1 MDREDLFEIDQRLV
15 SMKNNWDLLY
25 PILEILNLT
34 EMEYPRD
41 TYRFI
46 NMMNDKFKSFSKI
59 ESKKE
64 LKKLIKTKKI
74 LRE

>member
-34 EMEYPRD
+34 EMDYPRD

>member
-1 MDREDLFEIDQRLV
+1 MDKEDLFEIDQRLV

-34 EMEYPRD
+34 EMDYPRD

-64 LKKLIKTKKI
+64 LKKLIKTKKL

>member
-1 MDREDLFEIDQRLV
+1 MDREDLFEIDQKLV
-15 SMKNNWDLLY
+15 SMKNNWESIY

-64 LKKLIKTKKI
+64 LKKLIKTKKL

>member
-1 MDREDLFEIDQRLV
+1 MDREDLFEIDQKLV
-15 SMKNNWDLLY
+15 SMKNNWESIY

-41 TYRFI
+41 MYRFI

-64 LKKLIKTKKI
+64 LKKLIKTKKL